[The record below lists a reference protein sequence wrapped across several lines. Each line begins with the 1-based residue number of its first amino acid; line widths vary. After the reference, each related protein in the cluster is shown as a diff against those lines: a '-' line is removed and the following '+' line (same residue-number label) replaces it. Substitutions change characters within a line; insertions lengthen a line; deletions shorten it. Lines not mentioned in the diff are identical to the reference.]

1 MGAVRRDI
9 NLKERRLTT
18 RYKLTDWIAVKRLL
32 SHYDDLSAHRY
43 WEGESYSDLLMDID
57 KAIELANLT
66 EKQKLAL
73 KYGSYSSGFSFDDA
87 SVATGMSRSALQ
99 LYERMALKKIA
110 AVFEYW
116 GNIGE
121 GYEAVTY
128 RIIEPTWASYR
139 IPNGNGSYVIIKHG
153 KGLHVK

>member
-9 NLKERRLTT
+9 NLKERQLRT
-18 RYKLTDWIAVKRLL
+18 RYKLCEPQAVKRLL
-32 SHYDDLSAHRY
+32 SHYDDLYAHRY
-43 WEGESYSDLLMDID
+43 WEGEAYSDLLMDLD
-57 KAIELANLT
+57 KAIELADLT

-73 KYGSYSSGFSFDDA
+73 KYGNSSNGYTWEKA
-87 SVATGMSRSALQ
+87 SELTGIDPETFRSHERVAIR
-99 LYERMALKKIA
+99 KIA

-116 GNIGE
+116 GNVGE

-139 IPNGNGSYVIIKHG
+139 VSNGNGSYVIIKHG

>member
-9 NLKERRLTT
+9 NLKERQLQT
-18 RYKLTDWIAVKRLL
+18 RYKLSDWKAVKRLL
-32 SHYDDLSAHRY
+32 SHYGDLYANRY
-43 WEGESYSDLLMDID
+43 WVGTAYSDLLMDIN

-73 KYGSYSSGFSFDDA
+73 TYGSYSSGYSFKDA
-87 SVATGMSRSALQ
+87 SELTGMSVPALE
-99 LYERMALKKIA
+99 LYERNALKKIA